1 MQNVSEIRKGLRM
14 TKKTESRIP
23 LDDLLVFHQ
32 VTRSLTSSFDL
43 DTILRTIIEHMER
56 CIDADLWT
64 LLMLDE
70 SSQELY
76 YAISA
81 GREADIP
88 LRGLRVKVGE
98 GVAGWVVAHGETLL
112 VPEPGD
118 DPRVAQE
125 HGAQPSKMRSVI
137 ALPLRGRKGTHGAIE
152 IFNPRANQ
160 LTDYTIA
167 FLHILADHA
176 AIAIENARDV
186 ARIQQLTITDDCT
199 TLYNA
204 RHLYDVLGWELERCG
219 HLDLPVSL
227 AFLDLDRFKLV
238 NDAHGHLV
246 GSELLARAGQ
256 RLRELSR
263 KQDWCFRYGGD
274 EFVVLMPD
282 TGEDEAMALSAKLLR
297 ALMDTEFHMK
307 DKLKLWV
314 SASVGVAT
322 APVDDTTVHGVIGVA
337 DMRMYAVKARGRGA

>member
-1 MQNVSEIRKGLRM
+1 M
-14 TKKTESRIP
+14 TDKSDGRIP
-23 LDDLLVFHQ
+23 LDDLLVFHR
-32 VTRSLTSSFDL
+32 VARSLTSSFDL

-56 CIDADLWT
+56 FIEAELWT

-70 SSQELY
+70 TGKELY
-76 YAISA
+76 YAIAA
-81 GREADIP
+81 GKGDVP
-88 LRGLRVKVGE
+88 LQGLRMKVGE
-98 GVAGWVVAHGETLL
+98 GVAGWVVEHGETLL
-112 VPEPGD
+112 VPEAGD

-125 HGAQPSKMRSVI
+125 HGAQPNTVRSVI

-152 IFNPRANQ
+152 IFNPRADQ

-186 ARIQQLTITDDCT
+186 ACIQQLTITDDCT

-204 RHLYDVLGWELERCG
+204 RYLYEVLSRELEQSG
-219 HLDLPVSL
+219 QQGLPVSM
-227 AFLDLDRFKLV
+227 AFLDLDHFKMV

-246 GSELLARAGQ
+246 GSELLGRVGL
-256 RLRELSR
+256 RLLELSR

-274 EFVVLMPD
+274 EFVVLMPE
-282 TGEDEAMALSAKLLR
+282 TGEDEAMALSTKLLR
-297 ALMDTEFHMK
+297 GLMDTEFNMK
-307 DKLKLWV
+307 NGQKLWV

-322 APVDDTTVHGVIGVA
+322 APIDDTTVHGVIGVA
-337 DMRMYAVKARGRGA
+337 DMRMYAVKARGRGAVRGA

>member
-1 MQNVSEIRKGLRM
+1 M

-32 VTRSLTSSFDL
+32 ITRSLTSSFDL

-56 CIDADLWT
+56 FIEAELWT
-64 LLMLDE
+64 LLMVDE
-70 SSQELY
+70 SGKELY
-76 YAISA
+76 YAIAA
-81 GREADIP
+81 GRGDVP
-88 LRGLRVKVGE
+88 LQGLRMKVGE
-98 GVAGWVVAHGETLL
+98 GVAGWVVEHGETLL
-112 VPEPGD
+112 VPEAGL
-118 DPRVAQE
+118 DPRVAEE
-125 HGAQPSKMRSVI
+125 HGAQPSKVRSVI

-152 IFNPRANQ
+152 IFNPRADQ

-186 ARIQQLTITDDCT
+186 ACIQKLTITDDCT

-204 RHLYDVLGWELERCG
+204 RYLYEVLSRELERCAKAG
-219 HLDLPVSL
+219 LPVSM
-227 AFLDLDRFKLV
+227 AFLDLDHFKMV

-246 GSELLARAGQ
+246 GSELLGRVGL
-256 RLRELSR
+256 RLLELTR

-274 EFVVLMPD
+274 EFVVLMPE
-282 TGEDEAMALSAKLLR
+282 TGEDEALELSNKMLR
-297 ALMDTEFHMK
+297 ALMETEFTMK

-322 APVDDTTVHGVIGVA
+322 APVDGTTVHSVIGVS
-337 DMRMYAVKARGRGA
+337 DMRMYAVKARGRGAVRGA